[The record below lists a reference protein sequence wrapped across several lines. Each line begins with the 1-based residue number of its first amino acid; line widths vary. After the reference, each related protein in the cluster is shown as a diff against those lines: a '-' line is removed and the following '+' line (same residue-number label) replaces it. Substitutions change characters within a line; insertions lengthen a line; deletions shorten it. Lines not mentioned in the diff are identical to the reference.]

1 MVYSTVD
8 CEEAGRDFLAVLF
21 FVTSD
26 FYFSVF
32 RTACFSGREKRRPEK
47 HVSVCRLNY
56 CRDETK
62 QTAIETTY
70 LKDVE
75 GNHGGCN

>member
-1 MVYSTVD
+1 MVYSAVD

-32 RTACFSGREKRRPEK
+32 RTACFSGREKRRPETRQR
-47 HVSVCRLNY
+47 SQAEL
-56 CRDETK
+56 
-62 QTAIETTY
+62 
-70 LKDVE
+70 LP
-75 GNHGGCN
+75 